1 MGKNT
6 TDFKIE
12 VMLLLRHNKHHK
24 TQPVSQRSSRFID
37 REFQLRYV
45 AIVVSAAAFG
55 MLVSVGPAYY
65 FLNQNYAIF
74 VDLAFDHS
82 PALLANLQQE
92 RYWINMLLAC
102 GVLSTLVFFAFLSF
116 KMTHRMIGPLKVL
129 RNHLKWLSRG
139 HWNLPPL
146 KVREKDEFQDLIESY
161 NYFYSSFR
169 ANIYKDLEA
178 LKKLNIDAN
187 NRDAYKAWKSM
198 IEEKTIQLDI
208 SEELEVVPNDL
219 SAQNVE
225 SHGSRRVS

>member
-1 MGKNT
+1 
-6 TDFKIE
+6 
-12 VMLLLRHNKHHK
+12 
-24 TQPVSQRSSRFID
+24 
-37 REFQLRYV
+37 
-45 AIVVSAAAFG
+45 
-55 MLVSVGPAYY
+55 
-65 FLNQNYAIF
+65 
-74 VDLAFDHS
+74 
-82 PALLANLQQE
+82 
-92 RYWINMLLAC
+92 
-102 GVLSTLVFFAFLSF
+102 
-116 KMTHRMIGPLKVL
+116 MTHRMIGPLKVL